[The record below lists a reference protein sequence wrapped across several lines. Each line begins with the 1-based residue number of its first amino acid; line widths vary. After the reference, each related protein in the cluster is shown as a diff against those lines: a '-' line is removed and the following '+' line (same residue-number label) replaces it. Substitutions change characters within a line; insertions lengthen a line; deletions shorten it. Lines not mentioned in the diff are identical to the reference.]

1 MLERFE
7 KFSCAVSEISRYWH
21 KIASEELGKYG
32 LKSSHASYLTTV
44 YRFDGDIT
52 SPKICELC
60 GRDKSD
66 VSRMMSIL
74 EKNGL
79 VKKESVHQN
88 QYAGYWKL
96 TNEGR
101 KVAEIINQKAT
112 LAVEKAGAGLTEENR
127 KIFYQSLEIIT
138 NNLRQISEE
147 GL

>member
-1 MLERFE
+1 
-7 KFSCAVSEISRYWH
+7 
-21 KIASEELGKYG
+21 
-32 LKSSHASYLTTV
+32 
-44 YRFDGDIT
+44 
-52 SPKICELC
+52 
-60 GRDKSD
+60 
-66 VSRMMSIL
+66 MMSIL